1 MVCGCGRGC
10 EKKSLESRENR
21 ELRRD
26 AFLGEINLPELGR
39 NDNVKEE
46 KRRAENVTHLFLFR
60 FEMKF
65 FNRPSIHLSLGNSRS
80 NIRNE

>member
-10 EKKSLESRENR
+10 EKKSLEETGSRENR

-26 AFLGEINLPELGR
+26 AFLGEINLQELGR

-46 KRRAENVTHLFLFR
+46 KR
-60 FEMKF
+60 M
-65 FNRPSIHLSLGNSRS
+65 
-80 NIRNE
+80 

>member
-10 EKKSLESRENR
+10 EKKSLEKTGSRENR

-46 KRRAENVTHLFLFR
+46 KRRAENVTHC
-60 FEMKF
+60 F
-65 FNRPSIHLSLGNSRS
+65 FFVLK
-80 NIRNE
+80 